1 MSEATMNKK
10 KYKGH
15 GGFTL
20 IELMITVAV
29 MSIILS
35 AIGIVIIDGQRCW
48 QMLYGQTNSDV
59 VTDGYVA
66 RKKFDTVI
74 RKSSVDKI
82 LTDGNGNWIEVY
94 YYSSDSSPVVDRY
107 ARFYAADNVLNI
119 EYGQLDPR
127 ETLNVETVCENV
139 SDCTFKQIGRSAQ
152 MILTL
157 EDGTHKNTIVT
168 SAVTHN

>member
-1 MSEATMNKK
+1 MNKK
-10 KYKGH
+10 TYKGH

-29 MSIILS
+29 MSIVLS
-35 AIGIVIIDGQRCW
+35 AIGLVIVDGQRCW
-48 QMLYGQTNSDV
+48 QVLYGQTNSDV

-66 RKKFDTVI
+66 RKKFDTII
-74 RKSSVDKI
+74 RKASTEKI
-82 LTDGNGNWIEVY
+82 LTDGYGNWIEVY
-94 YYSSDSSPVVDRY
+94 YTSGSSPVVDRY
-107 ARFYAADNVLNI
+107 ARFHTSDDDLNI

-127 ETLNVETVCENV
+127 ETLSIETLCENV

-157 EDGTHKNTIVT
+157 EDGTQKNTIVT

>member
-1 MSEATMNKK
+1 MNKK
-10 KYKGH
+10 TNKSQ

-20 IELMITVAV
+20 VELMITVAV

-35 AIGIVIIDGQRCW
+35 AIGIVIVDGQRCW
-48 QMLYGQTNSDV
+48 QVLYGQTNSDV

-74 RKSSVDKI
+74 RKAIDDKMLI
-82 LTDGNGNWIEVY
+82 DGDGDWIEVY
-94 YYSSDSSPVVDRY
+94 YASGLSPTIDRY
-107 ARFYAADNVLNI
+107 ARFYTADDDLNI